1 MKQKHVLVHLHL
13 FYYEQT
19 DYFIKKLA
27 NINNCNW
34 DLFVTYVE
42 EDKKSIDKIKLFKPD
57 TIFKKVEN
65 YGYDIYPFIE
75 IIKSNNFGHIEIRLY
90 SKNPHKKLPKEIKT

>member
-42 EDKKSIDKIKLFKPD
+42 EDKKSIDKIK
-57 TIFKKVEN
+57 
-65 YGYDIYPFIE
+65 
-75 IIKSNNFGHIEIRLY
+75 
-90 SKNPHKKLPKEIKT
+90 